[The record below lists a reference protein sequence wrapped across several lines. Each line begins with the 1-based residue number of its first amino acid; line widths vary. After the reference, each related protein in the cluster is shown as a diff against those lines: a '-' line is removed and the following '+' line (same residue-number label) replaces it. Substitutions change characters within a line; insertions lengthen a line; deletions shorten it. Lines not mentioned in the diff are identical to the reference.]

1 MTLAEKLR
9 YLRTVEGHLR
19 NLNRDMTQQE
29 VIAAIRAE
37 LNESISQPYFSQIES
52 GKRRHLTNSSRLLL
66 SKFFKVHPGFLVDDP
81 EGYHTEL
88 MSELRLE
95 EDQLDLW
102 LIQGAERF
110 RRDPAVAAA
119 LLSLARHSDSRKCLL
134 LLGTILETPELLDR
148 LWEVLQPAGDQ
159 NVRAAAAS
167 RGNVPEE
174 DVR

>member
-1 MTLAEKLR
+1 MTLAEKIR

-19 NLNRDMTQQE
+19 GLNRDMTQQE
-29 VIAAIRAE
+29 IIAAIRTE

-66 SKFFKVHPGFLVDDP
+66 ARFFKVHPGFLVDDP
-81 EGYHTEL
+81 EGYQTEL

-110 RRDPAVAAA
+110 RRDSAVAEA
-119 LLSLARHSDSRKCLL
+119 LLALARHTDSRKCLL
-134 LLGTILETPELLDR
+134 LLRTVLETPELLER
-148 LWEVLQPAGDQ
+148 LWEVLGPSASQNSEELAATAGDMPKGDLQ
-159 NVRAAAAS
+159 
-167 RGNVPEE
+167 
-174 DVR
+174 